1 MAKQASKP
9 STEILL
15 KEYEVCQ
22 SSIESL
28 AANVWQTSA
37 VIGLASVGTLALVAT
52 TNPPLLVSL
61 LVGLFS
67 MLGVLVWW
75 KLAYRLW
82 SVRDAKIVR
91 MRHIEEDLD
100 VAGQGHY
107 VAFMDE
113 LYNQS
118 SARLVLHDHHRIKE
132 LAKKYKISDEKAR
145 DLAQVEYQ
153 RKGPK
158 DWVRVFLYATP
169 AFWLLYLAYRLVP
182 IVWAALSLNVIV
194 IPFQL
199 K

>member
-1 MAKQASKP
+1 MAKQITRP
-9 STEILL
+9 STEVLL

-28 AANVWQTSA
+28 AANVWQTST

-52 TNPPLLVSL
+52 TNPPFLASL
-61 LVGLFS
+61 LVGVFS
-67 MLGVLVWW
+67 MLGTLVWW

-91 MRHIEEDLD
+91 MRHIEEDLA

-113 LYNQS
+113 LYS
-118 SARLVLHDHHRIKE
+118 RRPRRKVFHDDHRILE
-132 LAKKYKISDEKAR
+132 MAKKFNIPEDRAR
-145 DLAQVEYQ
+145 QLSQVEYQ

-158 DWVRVFLYATP
+158 DWIRIFIYAMPATWLIYLTYRVALLVWGFL
-169 AFWLLYLAYRLVP
+169 
-182 IVWAALSLNVIV
+182 SMNVFFIL
-194 IPFQL
+194 FQP